1 MTDGVTSL
9 FHVPLPVPVTVSP
22 VLNVIVQL
30 PYAVT
35 LPDKVVLPPK
45 QTEVLALVI
54 ETRDPTVK
62 ALLSVDV
69 TVPGGSAKV
78 LT

>member
-1 MTDGVTSL
+1 L
-9 FHVPLPVPVTVSP
+9 LHVPLPVPVTVSP
-22 VLNVIVQL
+22 VLRVIVQF

-35 LPDKVVLPPK
+35 LPDKVVLPPR
-45 QTEVLALVI
+45 QTDVLALVI
-54 ETRDPTVK
+54 ETKDPAVK
-62 ALLSVDV
+62 VLLSVDV